1 MTVELPRKIAHA
13 IRLERDGYSTALK
26 LFTLVSNEKSQNF
39 IRFGLSE
46 DLGYYLDLEPS
57 AMKAKMRNKLVPY
70 SVGADS
76 FEKMALCV
84 LQADE
89 RLENGEIS
97 PMEHKYLIKQ
107 ILDFFRVAELGSQ
120 FPNCTA
126 RRRAGDRL
134 KLTWSVT

>member
-89 RLENGEIS
+89 RLEMARSRRWSTSIS
-97 PMEHKYLIKQ
+97 SSRSSI
-107 ILDFFRVAELGSQ
+107 FFESQ
-120 FPNCTA
+120 
-126 RRRAGDRL
+126 
-134 KLTWSVT
+134 S